1 MGSRRA
7 RSRSAERLG
16 AIRRPCRGIRAPSR
30 QPRWQGVR
38 DTGAVGEARPNR
50 HCRLHSGRLLSL
62 DGGCGS
68 ALGDGLPS
76 PAARPSRAD
85 QAASQWASRRA
96 LGSVHVGA
104 SRQAVD
110 LAARADADRQRVGGG
125 AVPRPAPPRQADQGR
140 VQEERGA
147 GRLDRAA
154 RLLRLP
160 QRAAAGRWRL
170 ARPRQL
176 EGLEPRRS
184 APSGA
189 HPARHPQHRRRRL
202 EDRRAQ
208 VDGPPAG
215 GAADMVDPVGRGHAR
230 ARPPCVRIPRDADA
244 HPAQHADRASVAGR
258 PREGRNPLSDRADPS
273 GDRGRAGQRGRSRAA
288 GQSHAAGDRRIG
300 ARATHLARHCGEQG
314 HAQDRLLGRAA

>member
-110 LAARADADRQRVGGG
+110 LAARADADRQRAGGG

-140 VQEERGA
+140 VQEERGRQA
-147 GRLDRAA
+147 GPRSKASTSTATSGCWSL
-154 RLLRLP
+154 
-160 QRAAAGRWRL
+160 AAGSASATRSPGTAKKRTVWRASSSTSPTPPTPTGRSTCASRRPARRWRC
-170 ARPRQL
+170 
-176 EGLEPRRS
+176 
-184 APSGA
+184 
-189 HPARHPQHRRRRL
+189 
-202 EDRRAQ
+202 
-208 VDGPPAG
+208 
-215 GAADMVDPVGRGHAR
+215 GH
-230 ARPPCVRIPRDADA
+230 
-244 HPAQHADRASVAGR
+244 G
-258 PREGRNPLSDRADPS
+258 
-273 GDRGRAGQRGRSRAA
+273 
-288 GQSHAAGDRRIG
+288 
-300 ARATHLARHCGEQG
+300 
-314 HAQDRLLGRAA
+314 

>member
-1 MGSRRA
+1 MS
-7 RSRSAERLG
+7 
-16 AIRRPCRGIRAPSR
+16 SR

-170 ARPRQL
+170 ARPGTAKKRTVWRASSSTSPTPPTPT
-176 EGLEPRRS
+176 GRSTCASRR
-184 APSGA
+184 
-189 HPARHPQHRRRRL
+189 PARRWRC
-202 EDRRAQ
+202 
-208 VDGPPAG
+208 
-215 GAADMVDPVGRGHAR
+215 GH
-230 ARPPCVRIPRDADA
+230 
-244 HPAQHADRASVAGR
+244 G
-258 PREGRNPLSDRADPS
+258 
-273 GDRGRAGQRGRSRAA
+273 
-288 GQSHAAGDRRIG
+288 
-300 ARATHLARHCGEQG
+300 
-314 HAQDRLLGRAA
+314 